1 MIDVGFF
8 ESFFED
14 MNINS
19 WFNLIN
25 IVIKIVICF
34 LKYEGNVFG
43 GIILLWVCL
52 YGNVFKGVV

>member
-14 MNINS
+14 ININS

-25 IVIKIVICF
+25 IVINF
-34 LKYEGNVFG
+34 LKYEGNVYG
-43 GIILLWVCL
+43 GIILLWFCL